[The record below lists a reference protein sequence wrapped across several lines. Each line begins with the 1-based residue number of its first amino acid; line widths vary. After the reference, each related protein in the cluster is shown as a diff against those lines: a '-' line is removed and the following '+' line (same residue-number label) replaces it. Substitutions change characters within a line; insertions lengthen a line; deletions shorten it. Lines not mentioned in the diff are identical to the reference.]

1 MKSNALNLKKWQT
14 VIGLL
19 TLLVFSS
26 VAGCG
31 KKEEEYRQI
40 QVYKIEGT
48 ATVER
53 QGSNMEAY
61 NNMQLQ
67 SGDMVETAENSS
79 IQLKLDED
87 KYILVEPDS
96 KISLQATGN
105 SVDSKTS
112 IYLEKGAIVNQ
123 IDNPLSEDSSY
134 QVTTPNSTMAV
145 RGTTFRVEITY
156 DEKGHS
162 YAKVAVFGGEVEC
175 NLVFPDGTIAEPVL
189 VKKGTEV
196 LVWGDDV
203 ESDYVWSKDTNY
215 EELKESVIDF
225 LGVIID
231 RGEELSI
238 TKEEIE
244 VLKEGLEL
252 LEETEEENREEES
265 EQESEETVEDSD
277 ATETTEEKK
286 TEEALE
292 EKKNE
297 IEEKAE
303 EKKEEPKQEEPK
315 QEETPPVNPT
325 PPVVT
330 TPGDSSSGNGT
341 VNGGG
346 STSEGGN
353 STGGNTS
360 VGDSTGGDTSG
371 GDTSGGDTSEGGTSG
386 GDTSTQIDITI
397 NFCLSDGTVF
407 ATKKQS
413 VDSSATEISQ
423 ADITKPLLQPT
434 ASGSW
439 DYESKDTI
447 AIETK
452 NVDGTE
458 IKVVTI
464 TWQ

>member
-123 IDNPLSEDSSY
+123 LDNPLSKDSSY

-162 YAKVAVFGGEVEC
+162 YAKVAVYGGKVEC
-175 NLVFPDGTIAEPVL
+175 NLVFPDGAIAEPVM
-189 VKKGTEV
+189 VETGTEV
-196 LVWGDDV
+196 LVWGDDD
-203 ESDYVWSKDTNY
+203 ESDYVWSGNTSY
-215 EELKESVIDF
+215 EELQEIVIDF
-225 LGVIID
+225 LGGIID

-244 VLKEGLEL
+244 VLKEGVKL
-252 LEETEEENREEES
+252 LEEENN
-265 EQESEETVEDSD
+265 EQESSQEESDDGSDKVLEEDES
-277 ATETTEEKK
+277 ETTEEKN
-286 TEEALE
+286 TEEKNTE
-292 EKKNE
+292 ESSTRKQ
-297 IEEKAE
+297 EETKQ
-303 EKKEEPKQEEPK
+303 KEPKQEEPK
-315 QEETPPVNPT
+315 QEETPPVSPA
-325 PPVVT
+325 PPVVSA
-330 TPGDSSSGNGT
+330 PEDSSSDSGN
-341 VNGGG
+341 VNGGESNSG
-346 STSEGGN
+346 GGN
-353 STGGNTS
+353 STGGSTDS
-360 VGDSTGGDTSG
+360 GSTG
-371 GDTSGGDTSEGGTSG
+371 GGTSG
-386 GDTSTQIDITI
+386 GNTVTQTEITI

-413 VDSSATEISQ
+413 VDSSATT
-423 ADITKPLLQPT
+423 ITGDKIARPSLQPDINGDWNYN
-434 ASGSW
+434 SS
-439 DYESKDTI
+439 STI
-447 AIETK
+447 EIKTIIE
-452 NVDGTE
+452 NGTE
-458 IKVVTI
+458 IKVAII

>member
-123 IDNPLSEDSSY
+123 LDNPLSKDSSY

-162 YAKVAVFGGEVEC
+162 YAKVAVYGGKVEC
-175 NLVFPDGTIAEPVL
+175 NLVFPDGAIAEPVM
-189 VKKGTEV
+189 VETGTEV
-196 LVWGDDV
+196 LVWGDDD
-203 ESDYVWSKDTNY
+203 ESDYVWSGNTSY
-215 EELKESVIDF
+215 EELQEIVIDF
-225 LGVIID
+225 LGGIID

-244 VLKEGLEL
+244 VLKEGVKL
-252 LEETEEENREEES
+252 LEEENS
-265 EQESEETVEDSD
+265 EQESSQEESDDGSDKVLEEDES
-277 ATETTEEKK
+277 ETTEEKN
-286 TEEALE
+286 TEESSTRKQE
-292 EKKNE
+292 ETKQK
-297 IEEKAE
+297 
-303 EKKEEPKQEEPK
+303 EPKQEEPK
-315 QEETPPVNPT
+315 QEETPPVSPA
-325 PPVVT
+325 PPVVSA
-330 TPGDSSSGNGT
+330 PEDSSSDSGN
-341 VNGGG
+341 VNGGESNSG
-346 STSEGGN
+346 GGN
-353 STGGNTS
+353 STGGSTDS
-360 VGDSTGGDTSG
+360 GSTG
-371 GDTSGGDTSEGGTSG
+371 GGTSG
-386 GDTSTQIDITI
+386 GNTVTQTEITI

-413 VDSSATEISQ
+413 VDSSATT
-423 ADITKPLLQPT
+423 ITGDKIARPSLQP
-434 ASGSW
+434 
-439 DYESKDTI
+439 DTTGDWNYNSSSI
-447 AIETK
+447 IEIKTM
-452 NVDGTE
+452 NENGTE
-458 IKVVTI
+458 IKVATI
-464 TWQ
+464 NWQ

>member
-1 MKSNALNLKKWQT
+1 MKISRLNVKKYLM
-14 VIGLL
+14 VIGMLIVFIF
-19 TLLVFSS
+19 TLL
-26 VAGCG
+26 AGCG
-31 KKEEEYRQI
+31 NKEEEYRQI
-40 QVYKIEGT
+40 QVYKIDG
-48 ATVER
+48 AVTVVR
-53 QGSNMEAY
+53 QSNSMEAY
-61 NNMQLQ
+61 ENMQLQ
-67 SGDMVETAENSS
+67 SGDVVETAANSS

-123 IDNPLSEDSSY
+123 LDNPLSEDSSY

-162 YAKVAVFGGEVEC
+162 YAKVAVFGGKVEC
-175 NLVFPDGTIAEPVL
+175 NLVFPDGTVTEPVM
-189 VKKGTEV
+189 VESGTEV

-215 EELKESVIDF
+215 EELKEIVIDF

-238 TKEEIE
+238 TKEEVE

-252 LEETEEENREEES
+252 LEETEEENKEEESAQEES
-265 EQESEETVEDSD
+265 EQESEEAVEDED

-286 TEEALE
+286 TEEALD

-297 IEEKAE
+297 IEEKTE

-315 QEETPPVNPT
+315 AEETTPANPT
-325 PPVVT
+325 PPVVNP
-330 TPGDSSSGNGT
+330 PGDSSSGSGT
-341 VNGGG
+341 VTGGG

-353 STGGNTS
+353 STGGSN
-360 VGDSTGGDTSG
+360 
-371 GDTSGGDTSEGGTSG
+371 SG
-386 GDTSTQIDITI
+386 GDTSTPTEIII
-397 NFCLSDGTVF
+397 RFCRSDGTVF

-413 VDSSATEISQ
+413 VESSATT
-423 ADITKPLLQPT
+423 ITGDKIARPSLQP
-434 ASGSW
+434 
-439 DYESKDTI
+439 DTTGDWNYNSSSI
-447 AIETK
+447 IEIKTM
-452 NVDGTE
+452 NENGTE
-458 IKVVTI
+458 IKVATI

>member
-123 IDNPLSEDSSY
+123 LDNPLSKDSSY

-162 YAKVAVFGGEVEC
+162 YAKVAVYGGKVEC
-175 NLVFPDGTIAEPVL
+175 NLVFPDGAIAEPVM
-189 VKKGTEV
+189 VETGTEV
-196 LVWGDDV
+196 LVWGDDD
-203 ESDYVWSKDTNY
+203 ESDYVWSGNTSY
-215 EELKESVIDF
+215 EELQEIVIDF
-225 LGVIID
+225 LGGIID

-244 VLKEGLEL
+244 VLKEGVKL
-252 LEETEEENREEES
+252 LEEENS
-265 EQESEETVEDSD
+265 EQESSQEEPDDGSDKVLEEDES
-277 ATETTEEKK
+277 ETTEEKN
-286 TEEALE
+286 TEESSTRKQE
-292 EKKNE
+292 ETKQK
-297 IEEKAE
+297 
-303 EKKEEPKQEEPK
+303 EPKQEEPK
-315 QEETPPVNPT
+315 QEETPPVSPA
-325 PPVVT
+325 PPVVSA
-330 TPGDSSSGNGT
+330 PEDSSSDSGN
-341 VNGGG
+341 VNGGESNSG
-346 STSEGGN
+346 GGN
-353 STGGNTS
+353 STGGSTDS
-360 VGDSTGGDTSG
+360 GSTG
-371 GDTSGGDTSEGGTSG
+371 GGTSG
-386 GDTSTQIDITI
+386 GNTVTQTEITI

-413 VDSSATEISQ
+413 VDSSATT
-423 ADITKPLLQPT
+423 ITGDKIARPSLQPDINGDWNYN
-434 ASGSW
+434 SS
-439 DYESKDTI
+439 STI
-447 AIETK
+447 EIKTIIE
-452 NVDGTE
+452 NGTE
-458 IKVVTI
+458 IKVAII